1 MSDGAEHDESG
12 GRRPILVLQHAG
24 CETPGA
30 YEDELIERRLAFQ
43 RVLLDEGEELP
54 DWRAYGA
61 LVVMGGAMGA
71 SEEAAYPWLGPEKRL
86 IAAAVAA
93 GLPYFGVCLGA
104 QLLAACLGAR
114 VEAAPRAELGVLSV
128 ELTPAA
134 AEDPVFVG
142 LPSRFETL
150 QWHRETYE
158 LPAGAVQLARS
169 RDCEQQ
175 AFALGRAYGV
185 QFHLEVDARM
195 MREWV
200 DVPEYAAELREL
212 AGEGAP
218 GAMLADVER
227 VERAS
232 APLARELFARWLE
245 RVVGV

>member
-1 MSDGAEHDESG
+1 MSDSG
-12 GRRPILVLQHAG
+12 ERDSGERRPILVLQHAG
-24 CETPGA
+24 CESPGA
-30 YEDELIERRLAFQ
+30 YEDELIARRLPFV

-61 LVVMGGAMGA
+61 VVVMGGAMGA
-71 SEEAAYPWLGPEKRL
+71 GEEAQHPWLVPEKRL

-93 GLPYFGVCLGA
+93 GLPYLGVCLGA
-104 QLLAACLGAR
+104 QLLAASLGAR
-114 VEAAPRAELGVLSV
+114 VSVARQAELGVLSV
-128 ELTPAA
+128 QLTPAA
-134 AEDPVFVG
+134 AEDPVFAG
-142 LPSRFETL
+142 LPAAFETL

-169 RDCEQQ
+169 QDCEQQ

-195 MREWV
+195 MGAWI

-212 AGEGAP
+212 AGDDAP
-218 GAMLADVER
+218 AAMLAEVQR

-232 APLARELFARWLE
+232 VPIARELFARWLE